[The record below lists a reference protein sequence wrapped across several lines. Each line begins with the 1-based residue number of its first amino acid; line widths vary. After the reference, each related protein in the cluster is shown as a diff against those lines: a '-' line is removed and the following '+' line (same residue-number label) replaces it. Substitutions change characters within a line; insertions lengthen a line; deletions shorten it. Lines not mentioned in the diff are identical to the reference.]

1 MTYPQMEVTFLSYL
15 SNRYSEDDW
24 KESRDAL
31 FSGDGDDMVALDNL
45 RIVKAKHIPLALP
58 AHTSPVIDRQLSM
71 APVRPL
77 QRPTKVS
84 EILTQFHVYLL
95 NAKQQRK
102 FKNPYL
108 DLDAEEEGEEE
119 ENDIDNDNDGPSES
133 PKVTCLPGS
142 SSAARFPQSL
152 ITSRTNSRTQRATH
166 CKNNSLSLFP
176 P

>member
-1 MTYPQMEVTFLSYL
+1 V
-15 SNRYSEDDW
+15 
-24 KESRDAL
+24 L